1 MPRLF
6 VRDDY
11 SNWETSGKQAVER
24 RAAEQVEHILATHQ
38 PDPLPDDA
46 QKEIDA
52 IYHAAEKAAA
62 NR

>member
-1 MPRLF
+1 
-6 VRDDY
+6 
-11 SNWETSGKQAVER
+11 
-24 RAAEQVEHILATHQ
+24 LATHQ

-46 QKEIDA
+46 KKEIDA